1 MFCTLFYR
9 PFAWWKTATWMQK
22 KQKHARI
29 QQISFLHILTYM
41 MRRVRKKIELWG
53 TVRKN
58 NFSLPCDISL
68 FDSFVWLFDI
78 NVETRIS
85 EDLGYMQLWAFDVGL
100 YVGRTMEKNKNEMST
115 DDIIKWYLIRNCYCV
130 QVLVVFLSRIKAVY
144 STPLYNRVL
153 TSSFRLAIL
162 EQNSYCLQPS
172 SATDNF

>member
-78 NVETRIS
+78 NVEMRIS

-130 QVLVVFLSRIKAVY
+130 QVLVVFYLASK
-144 STPLYNRVL
+144 LY
-153 TSSFRLAIL
+153 TRLRYTI
-162 EQNSYCLQPS
+162 ES
-172 SATDNF
+172 